1 MKRCGTCRWFV
12 PVVEVYNR
20 DDEKARVA
28 GKCDWAEHVEFPYAL
43 RFAKQRAVTVY
54 ADQGEDCPCHLQ
66 CGAETFRQ
74 YGFTRYSDENGSA
87 WMRRIQNTEYMI
99 VISNSEGDS
108 AELNFDGDFWVVG
121 IHLEDHVVLD
131 AAETPEEAVTMA
143 EKFEADVSRIH

>member
-1 MKRCGTCRWFV
+1 
-12 PVVEVYNR
+12 
-20 DDEKARVA
+20 
-28 GKCDWAEHVEFPYAL
+28 
-43 RFAKQRAVTVY
+43 
-54 ADQGEDCPCHLQ
+54 
-66 CGAETFRQ
+66 
-74 YGFTRYSDENGSA
+74 
-87 WMRRIQNTEYMI
+87 MI